1 MKNIFSAFEDVKNML
16 MCKRCCLYK
25 MHCLLTL
32 ICVHLRKKIKWVK
45 VIMERPRTSNIVPKY
60 QDYIV
65 TTIKTVQQLE
75 NEN

>member
-1 MKNIFSAFEDVKNML
+1 
-16 MCKRCCLYK
+16 